1 MPFSRTSREYIAYMA
16 ILNSGFFVFQSY
28 YIIFLTVNGLS
39 YTDIS
44 LIFVGNFV
52 ALAILNLF
60 AGDFA
65 DRHGRKRAML
75 IGGAINVFGFLVYG
89 LSSSIMLFLLA
100 EIILASS
107 SALISGS
114 VEAWFIDSLRSENK
128 LSEAKKTFPM
138 NSSVSNLLGIVGGMV
153 GSVLAAFALN
163 LPMLAGAVLV
173 AVATIFALVLFK
185 ENFGEKSSRFAGLV
199 KESFAHFR
207 ASPALRDLT
216 YAEMFRTCAIM
227 VYFLIYQPYLVLTGM
242 GKEYLGIYFSLLMIS
257 MVAGNL
263 LSVSLAERLGRHRML
278 ALAGILL
285 FASYI
290 LQPLVHTYLL
300 AGLLFAVSGFTSGL
314 AMPTV
319 MLWRNSLIPSRIRA
333 SSLALLSSLLNLAAG
348 AMTLGL
354 GPVIDSS
361 SLEAAM
367 YIGAFLAAASVPL
380 YLIANRHSTL
390 AASESVPG
398 L

>member
-1 MPFSRTSREYIAYMA
+1 MA

-28 YIIFLTVNGLS
+28 YILFLTVNGLS

-65 DRHGRKRAML
+65 DRHGRKKAIL
-75 IGGAINVFGFLVYG
+75 IGGAINVFGFMVYG
-89 LSSSIMLFLLA
+89 LSSSILLFLLA
-100 EIILASS
+100 EIILAGS

-114 VEAWFIDSLRSENK
+114 VEAWFVDSLRKDDK
-128 LSEAKKTFPM
+128 LIEAKRAFPL
-138 NSSVSNLLGIVGGMV
+138 NSSFSNLLGIAGGMV
-153 GSVLAAFALN
+153 GSVLAAYALN
-163 LPMLAGAVLV
+163 LPMLVGAGLT
-173 AVATIFALVLFK
+173 AVATLFALFLFK
-185 ENFGEKSSRFAGLV
+185 ENFGEQSSRFAGLV
-199 KESFAHFR
+199 KESLSHFR
-207 ASPALRDLT
+207 HSAALRDLT
-216 YAEMFRTCAIM
+216 YAEMFRTSAII
-227 VYFLIYQPYLVLTGM
+227 VYFIIYQPYLVLAGM
-242 GKEYLGIYFSLLMIS
+242 GEEYLGIYFSVLMVS

-263 LSVSLAERLGRHRML
+263 LSVRMADRLGRHRLL
-278 ALAGILL
+278 ALAGVIL

-290 LQPLVHTYLL
+290 LQPMVHTYLL

-319 MLWRNSLIPSRIRA
+319 MIWRNSLIPSRIRA
-333 SSLALLSSLLNLAAG
+333 STLAVLSSLLNLAAG
-348 AMTLGL
+348 ATTLAL

-367 YIGAFLAAASVPL
+367 YIGAILAAASVPL
-380 YLIANRHSTL
+380 YLIANRHSTS
-390 AASESVPG
+390 ATNESMPG